1 MAETFSDQQVQDVLA
16 ELDEGQREMLLML
29 AFNRFGMPGYKITA
43 ISERIGVRR
52 GEPGRVGRN
61 AAASRGKVLTKLGL
75 ATNSGGHWQ
84 IEPTA
89 AWPFLRQ
96 AFWHKDGYLDQ
107 EEIEYFEEALNKEI
121 PYSYWDVGRL
131 GGDLMLRQLQFAL
144 LLGHERMLIDVAER
158 LDRHQMGDK
167 DAGDWMR
174 ELMGYP
180 LDLRLLNQ
188 HNGPTRMQILRALYA
203 SMVNDLGPCDD
214 LIEPLTDLTRDKYHV
229 DLRVM
234 ALDMLSKIA
243 LLQADEA
250 RLREVMP
257 RLEAADEGRALQVL
271 AAVAFW
277 RGDHAYALK
286 QYNAAS
292 RRLKARG
299 YFPDLHGLL
308 HSLTFLFEQDY
319 TKVHSYEQK
328 ESFAPYALHLID
340 GVAMFQENQFEEARF
355 RLTPPPSNRQRGL
368 LYYFYAL
375 CCYWTDTELGQADR
389 DRFKGIYER
398 AEANGFVALAMD
410 LAGVIA
416 SLYSREKGRRIWQA
430 KADHWAEQTGYQPLL
445 PRLPQYEMWERA
457 LDGLLSLSGEAN
469 GHPSSPTG
477 ASTRLV
483 WRVDF
488 DHDRIQPVEQKVTK
502 SGKWSKGR
510 HVALKRLKEEG
521 ITGMTP
527 QDERIVRH
535 INLYSAGW
543 YGHTEYAFDVA
554 KALPEMVGHPL
565 LFLMDNP
572 QLSVE
577 LVEVQPE
584 LIVAENRD
592 GSYTVSLQPPVD
604 APGLLLIKET
614 STRYQ
619 LLNVSEAQW
628 QVAKYLGRSQL
639 KVPEQGKERLTQAI
653 GQVSRVLRV
662 QSDVAGIEQGDLKDV
677 EAHLIPHVLLLPMG
691 EDFKVEVF
699 AKPFDS
705 EPPYLKPGEG
715 RETIMAEVGGE
726 RVRTQRALQ
735 QEKKAAKALL
745 KACPTLQRNVGQD
758 WEWYLED
765 TESCL
770 NLLVELDTLRQE
782 NQVVIEWP
790 KGESLKLAGQ
800 ADFEQ
805 LSLKVKGNQD
815 WFSVEGELNLDEGEV
830 MELRSLLSLMQ
841 DNPQSKFV
849 ALNDGRYLALTEQLR
864 KHLAELSAMSQERKG
879 QLGIHPL
886 MADALSEFS
895 EMGAQLKAN
904 AAWRKQIKRIE
915 AARQFQPEIPRNLQA
930 DLRSYQEE
938 GYFWLSRLAH
948 WGVGACLADDMG
960 LGKTVQALALLLERA
975 PQGPALVVAPASVV
989 RNWLREAQTFAPDLN
1004 PIVLSDTN
1012 RDEAIA
1018 GLGPHD
1024 LLLTSYN
1031 LMQIEQEKLDTV
1043 AFSTVVL
1050 DEAQAIKNRQTKRSK
1065 AAKGL
1070 NAGFRLL
1077 TTGTPIENHLGELWN
1092 LFDFINP
1099 GLLGS
1104 LEHFNER
1111 FAVPIEKHRD
1121 TERRH
1126 QLRKLLRP
1134 FILRRRK
1141 SEVLSELPEKTD
1153 ITLTVELSEAE
1164 KAFYEAIRREAMDRL
1179 SQMDS
1184 NNPGEQRMRILA
1196 EITRLRQVCCHPD
1209 LVSPE
1214 LGLSSSKLALFGEVV
1229 NELRENGHKALIFS
1243 QFVKYLRLAE
1253 DWVKAQGI
1261 SYQYLD
1267 GQTPLKKREERVKA
1281 FQQGEGDLF
1290 LISLKAGGTGL
1301 NLTAAD
1307 YVIHLDP
1314 WWNPAVEDQ
1323 ASDRA
1328 HRIGQQRPV
1337 TVYRL
1342 VAEST
1347 IEEKIV
1353 RLHGEKRELADSLLE
1368 GTDTGGKLSS
1378 EDLLALI
1385 REG

>member
-1 MAETFSDQQVQDVLA
+1 MPAHLSDQQAQEILDRLSAA
-16 ELDEGQREMLLML
+16 EREMVLIL
-29 AFNRFGMPGYKITA
+29 ALNRFGMPSYKITA
-43 ISERIGVRR
+43 ISERIGTLR
-52 GEPGRVGRN
+52 GEPGRVERN
-61 AAASRGKVLTKLGL
+61 TPKNRGKHLQKMNLVS
-75 ATNSGGHWQ
+75 NSGGHWQ
-84 IEPTA
+84 IEPSV
-89 AWPFLRQ
+89 AWPILRN
-96 AFWHKDGYLDQ
+96 AFWHPDGYLDQ
-107 EEIEYFEEALNKEI
+107 EDIERYQSSLNREI
-121 PYSYWDVGRL
+121 PYSYWDMGRL
-131 GGDLMLRQLQFAL
+131 GEDLMLRQLQFAL
-144 LLGHERMLIDVAER
+144 LLGEDYLIDDSVLQ
-158 LDRHQMGDK
+158 LDRFRPQGK
-167 DAGDWMR
+167 GAGQWLR
-174 ELMGYP
+174 VFLGYP
-180 LDLRLLNQ
+180 LDMRLLNQ
-188 HNGPTRMQILRALYA
+188 YQGTVRIRFLLSINAAMISLLGPT
-203 SMVNDLGPCDD
+203 DD
-214 LIEPLTDLTRDKYHV
+214 LIQPIKELTGSKYS
-229 DLRVM
+229 LEIR
-234 ALDMLSKIA
+234 SIA
-243 LLQADEA
+243 FNILINLAVLQGDDAAIRELLPQVES
-250 RLREVMP
+250 V
-257 RLEAADEGRALQVL
+257 DEGRALQLL
-271 AAVAFW
+271 ADVAFW
-277 RGDHAYALK
+277 RGDHPYALK

-299 YFPDLHGLL
+299 YFYGLSGIWHNL
-308 HSLTFLFEQDY
+308 LLLLERDFK
-319 TKVHSYEQK
+319 KVHLYEQK
-328 ESFAPYALHLID
+328 ETFAPYIMHLID
-340 GVAMFQENQFEEARF
+340 GVAMFQENQFEAAKL
-355 RLTPPPSNRQRGL
+355 RLSPPPSHIPHGL
-368 LYYFYAL
+368 ATYIYAL
-375 CCYWTDTELGQADR
+375 VRYWTDTDFSAEDRRLLEVIYQQMADH
-389 DRFKGIYER
+389 GY
-398 AEANGFVALAMD
+398 ATLAMD
-410 LAGVIA
+410 TAGVIA
-416 SLYSREKGRRIWQA
+416 SLYDDQATQQAWQQ
-430 KADHWAEQTGYQPLL
+430 KAQAWADQTGYQPLL
-445 PRLPQYEMWERA
+445 PRLPRYEMWERA
-457 LDGLLSLSGEAN
+457 LDGLLALSEN
-469 GHPSSPTG
+469 TTPDSPG
-477 ASTRLV
+477 QAGPNHRLV

-488 DHDRIQPVEQKVTK
+488 QDAYLQPVEQKLTK

-510 HVALKRLKEEG
+510 NIALKRLKEEG
-521 ITGMTP
+521 IEGMTP
-527 QDERIVRH
+527 QDQRIVRH
-535 INLYSAGW
+535 IEAYSSGW
-543 YGHTEYAFDVA
+543 YGSTDYVINFD

-565 LFLMDNP
+565 LFLKENP

-577 LVEVQPE
+577 LVKVQPQ
-584 LIVAENRD
+584 LIVAENAD
-592 GSYTVSLQPPVD
+592 GSYTMSLQPPVEG
-604 APGLLLIKET
+604 PGIRLMRET

-619 LLNVSEAQW
+619 LISVSEEQW
-628 QVAKYLGRSQL
+628 QVAKYLGDKQL
-639 KVPEQGKERLTQAI
+639 KVPPQGKEQLTQAI
-653 GQVSRVLRV
+653 GRVSRLVQV
-662 QSDVAGIEQGDLKDV
+662 QSDVAGLEQTDLKEV
-677 EAHLIPHVLLLPMG
+677 EANQITHVLLLPMG
-691 EDFKVEVF
+691 DDFKVEVF
-699 AKPFDS
+699 AKPFDH

-715 RETIMAEVGGE
+715 RETLIAEVSGE
-726 RVRTQRALQ
+726 RVRTQRNLK
-735 QEKKAAKALL
+735 QEKKAAKALI
-745 KACPTLQRNVGQD
+745 KACPTLQRNVGKD

-770 NLLVELDTLRQE
+770 NLLVELDTLRQQ

-815 WFSVEGELNLDEGEV
+815 WFSVEGELKLDENEV
-830 MELRSLLSLMQ
+830 MELRQLLQMLQQS
-841 DNPQSKFV
+841 PQSKFV
-849 ALNDGRYLALTEQLR
+849 ELKDGRYLALTERLR
-864 KHLAELSAMSQERKG
+864 KHLAELDAMSQERKG

-915 AARQFQPEIPRNLQA
+915 EARAFQPQIPRNLQA
-930 DLRSYQEE
+930 DLRGYQEE
-938 GYFWLSRLAH
+938 GYAWLSRLAH

-989 RNWLREAQTFAPDLN
+989 RNWLREAEKFTPDLN
-1004 PIVLSDTN
+1004 PIVLSETN

-1018 GLGPHD
+1018 ELGPHD
-1024 LLLTSYN
+1024 LLLSSYN

-1043 AFSTVVL
+1043 EFGTVIL

-1070 NAGFRLL
+1070 HAGFRLI

-1141 SEVLSELPEKTD
+1141 SEVLEELPEKTEV
-1153 ITLTVELSEAE
+1153 TLTVELSEAE
-1164 KAFYEAIRREAMDRL
+1164 KAFYEAIRRDAMDRL

-1214 LGLSSSKLALFGEVV
+1214 MGLSSSKLALFGEVV

-1253 DWVKAQGI
+1253 KWVKEQGI

-1342 VAEST
+1342 VAENT